1 MKNLYSVNSIVKA
14 LLCAVIGFIPR
25 GVVAQHYYPAG
36 LGNSHLQ
43 LWLSASDPTTLL
55 TGTGAQAGNGSAIA
69 TWTDKSGNGA
79 NAIQTTAGD
88 QPVYKTN
95 QLNGLGAVIFQ
106 NTNQYMTGASGTYQ
120 TVISTRSMLGTS
132 YQYLFSSPAL
142 TDFSVRFHGAT
153 TTAVQYT
160 DGPNSNDWDYNTG
173 ATPAQW
179 INGVQSLN
187 GGTLTHILV
196 DEAAAPTNA
205 TYSLSSTFMS
215 RGMYNNDP
223 VYDLLV
229 YNNTPNTTERK
240 LLENYEAAEW
250 GLTGNLPSAGYTV
263 FTPPTPTTFNKN
275 LVGIGYTSST
285 DNFLTDVAGSSD
297 GLGFS
302 SGTTATDFL
311 ENAGYIMA
319 AHNGQTNSVT
329 YNSGLSHVPVDSY
342 VWNRSWYVQF
352 SGGNSSGNV
361 TLNFNF
367 NDYNGTAPNGGY
379 VFGILYNASSGTFG
393 SGTNKQVNYVSYSV
407 TGNTVS
413 FVVKAANLANGY
425 YTIIYNQDNVL
436 PITLESYSAEKTAA
450 DAALVKWTIG
460 PDFGAGSFAVQ
471 RSADGVQ
478 FNTIGSV
485 DATGNDGISESYSYT
500 DNAPLSGV
508 NYYRLLL
515 TDGLGD
521 ISYSPIDLL
530 SFNPTSRSI
539 TLYPVPASDV
549 LHISSPGI
557 SGGGAVLLFSVSGQL
572 LASYQLSMIDGATV
586 PVSSLPRGSYF
597 AQVKAGGQSIALSF
611 VKL

>member
-1 MKNLYSVNSIVKA
+1 MKNLYSVHSIVKT

-25 GVVAQHYYPAG
+25 GVGAQHYYPAG

-43 LWLSASDPTTLL
+43 LWLTASDPTTLL
-55 TGTGAQAGNGSAIA
+55 TSTGAQAGNGSAIA

-79 NAIQTTAGD
+79 NAVQTTAGD

-95 QLNGLGAVIFQ
+95 QLNGLGGVIFQ
-106 NTNQYMTGASGTYQ
+106 NTNQYMTGASGAYQ

-173 ATPAQW
+173 TTPAQW

-187 GGTLTHILV
+187 GSTLTHILV

-229 YNNTPNTTERK
+229 YNNTPNTTQRK

-250 GLTGNLPSAGYTV
+250 GLAGNLPSAGYTV

-329 YNSGLSHVPVDSY
+329 YNSGLSHVPADSY
-342 VWNRSWYVQF
+342 VWNRSWYVQV

-367 NDYNGTAPNGGY
+367 NDYNGTAPNAGY

-393 SGTNKQVNYVSYSV
+393 SGTNKQVTYVSYSV

-425 YTIIYNQDNVL
+425 YTIIYNQANVL
-436 PITLESYSAEKTAA
+436 PITLE
-450 DAALVKWTIG
+450 
-460 PDFGAGSFAVQ
+460 
-471 RSADGVQ
+471 
-478 FNTIGSV
+478 
-485 DATGNDGISESYSYT
+485 
-500 DNAPLSGV
+500 
-508 NYYRLLL
+508 
-515 TDGLGD
+515 
-521 ISYSPIDLL
+521 
-530 SFNPTSRSI
+530 
-539 TLYPVPASDV
+539 
-549 LHISSPGI
+549 
-557 SGGGAVLLFSVSGQL
+557 
-572 LASYQLSMIDGATV
+572 
-586 PVSSLPRGSYF
+586 
-597 AQVKAGGQSIALSF
+597 
-611 VKL
+611 